1 MAFIKN
7 ETPEIGDWTKTTSSH
22 SCLRGTMVR
31 GTRVKIIGIDSM
43 RGYSIEDEEGNCVL
57 EIGWTI

>member
-7 ETPEIGDWTKTTSSH
+7 NSLKIGDLVKTKRVH
-22 SCLRGTMVR
+22 SCLNGTMAR
-31 GTRVKIIGIDSM
+31 ESLVKIIGIDSM
-43 RGYSIEDEEGNCVL
+43 RGYSIEDEEGNRVS

>member
-7 ETPEIGDWTKTTSSH
+7 NSPKIGDLVITKRVH
-22 SCLRGTMVR
+22 SCLNGTMTR
-31 GTRVKIIGIDSM
+31 GSLVKIIDIDSM
-43 RGYSIEDEEGNCVL
+43 RGYSIEDEKGNRVR

>member
-7 ETPEIGDWTKTTSSH
+7 ETPKICDWTITTKSH

-31 GTRVKIIGIDSM
+31 GTRVKIIGIESM

-57 EIGWTI
+57 EIG

>member
-7 ETPEIGDWTKTTSSH
+7 DSPKIGDWVTKKRVH
-22 SCLRGTMVR
+22 SCLNGKMTRGSL
-31 GTRVKIIGIDSM
+31 VKIIGIDSM
-43 RGYSIEDEEGNCVL
+43 RGYSIEDKEGNRVL

>member
-7 ETPEIGDWTKTTSSH
+7 ETPKIGDWTKTTSSH
-22 SCLRGTMVR
+22 SCLRGKMVR
-31 GTRVKIIGIDSM
+31 GTRVKIIAIDSM

-57 EIGWTI
+57 EIGWII